1 MPVVRPSRSTCGA
14 NRVTGH
20 SLKPCRSCF
29 LVDVIFSPASNR
41 TVYER
46 LSSQTVAWPTPSS
59 SSDGQRVTVRA
70 ATGSMSLAGSSDRA
84 VGVSAGRP
92 ARDSQGR
99 NGLNVVGRVV
109 EQGRGRQRRE
119 AACLGKTLTL
129 LVLLDQHEGV
139 PESQGATMDR
149 ILLGVQ
155 TVPLE
160 ELPPREILVRQL

>member
-70 ATGSMSLAGSSDRA
+70 ATRSEEHTSELQS
-84 VGVSAGRP
+84 
-92 ARDSQGR
+92 
-99 NGLNVVGRVV
+99 
-109 EQGRGRQRRE
+109 RE
-119 AACLGKTLTL
+119 KLVCRHL
-129 LVLLDQHEGV
+129 LEKKKK
-139 PESQGATMDR
+139 
-149 ILLGVQ
+149 
-155 TVPLE
+155 
-160 ELPPREILVRQL
+160 

>member
-1 MPVVRPSRSTCGA
+1 
-14 NRVTGH
+14 
-20 SLKPCRSCF
+20 
-29 LVDVIFSPASNR
+29 
-41 TVYER
+41 
-46 LSSQTVAWPTPSS
+46 
-59 SSDGQRVTVRA
+59 
-70 ATGSMSLAGSSDRA
+70 
-84 VGVSAGRP
+84 RP
-92 ARDSQGR
+92 AGDSQGR

-119 AACLGKTLTL
+119 AACLGNTLTL

-160 ELPPREILVRQL
+160 ELPLREILVRQLAVVLVVARTEAIDGSSLGNGIDWHLDKVRDGLLGQVPKLAVSIVWRVGNSVLAP